1 MKLAIFLITM
11 CASSVVCTGLFFK
24 TQTKNQKNT
33 TMEKTNATATKY
45 GMTGKFRAKP
55 GQAEKLA
62 DILLEASRQVSAVKG
77 IRVYAIGR
85 DPKDENVI
93 HVMEIWDS
101 KEDHDQSLTLPETRA
116 LISQAMPLI
125 DGKPEGVALEM
136 VGGLGVD

>member
-1 MKLAIFLITM
+1 MA
-11 CASSVVCTGLFFK
+11 K
-24 TQTKNQKNT
+24 TTIP
-33 TMEKTNATATKY
+33 ATRY
-45 GMTGKFRAKP
+45 GMTGKFRAKA
-55 GQAEKLA
+55 GQADKLTA
-62 DILLEASRQVSAVKG
+62 ILLEASRQVSAVKG

>member
-33 TMEKTNATATKY
+33 TMEKTTIPVTKY
-45 GMTGKFRAKP
+45 GMTGKFRAKA
-55 GQAEKLA
+55 GQADKLTA
-62 DILLEASRQVSAVKG
+62 ILLEASRQVSAVKG

-101 KEDHDQSLTLPETRA
+101 KGDHDQSLTLPETRA
-116 LISQAMPLI
+116 LIGEAMPLI

>member
-1 MKLAIFLITM
+1 
-11 CASSVVCTGLFFK
+11 
-24 TQTKNQKNT
+24 
-33 TMEKTNATATKY
+33 MEKTTISATKY

-55 GQAEKLA
+55 GEAEKLA
-62 DILLEASRQVSAVKG
+62 AILLEASRQVSVVKG
-77 IRVYAIGR
+77 IRLYAVGR